1 VLHVKILIAQFPNCG
16 VQRRMNIIA
25 LLKVYFQH
33 ISVNSHFLID
43 ANAIA
48 ITHTLR
54 VREAQISMTKHCA
67 NAIVF
72 EGETFSIACM
82 QPSGGDDVS
91 NLKEHFVVSHTSAQ
105 RTLAARSN
113 SPQDETR

>member
-1 VLHVKILIAQFPNCG
+1 VERLTNV
-16 VQRRMNIIA
+16 IA
-25 LLKVYFQH
+25 LLKVHFQH

-48 ITHTLR
+48 ITHTMR

-82 QPSGGDDVS
+82 QPGGDDVS

-105 RTLAARSN
+105 RTL
-113 SPQDETR
+113 TRCQI